1 MIGQQDGNL
10 SALDLLTVNN
20 LVNYFGQQ
28 RSMDDVT
35 INPILIEKGKIESG
49 YFSLIWGQS
58 FG

>member
-1 MIGQQDGNL
+1 VIGRQDGNL

-35 INPILIEKGKIESG
+35 INPILIEKGK
-49 YFSLIWGQS
+49 
-58 FG
+58 